1 MSAACYEGGMH
12 GAARQSGRTGTTL
25 VSTIAAALKAAMEAV
40 GWTEHELAERA
51 GTSQSSVCRVLA
63 GEPSAMRLDRVG
75 DIADALGVRL
85 RSMVDQPF
93 RVGAPIQ
100 HDLVHARACAYI
112 GRRLIE
118 RGWTVRQEVEIGRP
132 VRGWIDT
139 LAYREADAAL
149 FATEFKS
156 EHRDAG
162 AIQRSLGWYEREA
175 WHVARELGWR
185 PRVLGSALLLLFS
198 SENDEAVAQNRDYL
212 AQACPGRATDLARW
226 LDSPF
231 HARPGRSLALID
243 PISRR
248 RSWLRSTRS
257 DGRRTEA
264 PYHGYA
270 DCAQALVAGRRS

>member
-1 MSAACYEGGMH
+1 M
-12 GAARQSGRTGTTL
+12 L
-25 VSTIAAALKAAMEAV
+25 VSTISEGLRAAMEAV
-40 GWTEHELAERA
+40 GWTERELAGRA
-51 GTSQSSVCRVLA
+51 ATSQSSVCRVLA

-85 RSMVDQPF
+85 RTVVDQPF

-100 HDLVHARACAYI
+100 HDIVHARACAYI

-118 RGWTVRQEVEIGRP
+118 RGWTVRHEVEIGRP

-139 LAYREADAAL
+139 LAFREADDAL
-149 FATEFKS
+149 FAAEFKS

-162 AIQRSLGWYEREA
+162 AIQRSLGWYERDA
-175 WHVARELGWR
+175 WHAARELGWR
-185 PRVLGSALLLLFS
+185 PRVLRSALLMLFS
-198 SENDEAVAQNRDYL
+198 IENDEAVAQNRDYL
-212 AQACPGRATDLARW
+212 AQTCPGRATDLARW
-226 LDSPF
+226 LDSPI

-264 PYHGYA
+264 PYRGYA
-270 DCAQALVAGRRS
+270 DCARALVAGRRT